1 MTDREKAI
9 VMARTGICM
18 LTGEKFQIFHEYVEE
33 LLGHPVQ
40 TIEMAMLA
48 ERIKN
53 LADRDFIRLC
63 EKNDPEPCDDA
74 ISRQAV
80 LDEIDKR
87 FDLAKSFKQL
97 IKSMPSVTPTEKVG
111 KWIPVS
117 ERLPEEGKEVLV
129 WYRYCRYDKILY
141 SNNIH
146 HTYGIGYRCLDL
158 WVVIDG
164 GTETE
169 VYGWMPLP
177 KPYEPQERSDKE

>member
-1 MTDREKAI
+1 MSDLIDRQAAI
-9 VMARTGICM
+9 YACLNGWNKDFKEIMEDIKK
-18 LTGEKFQIFHEYVEE
+18 LP
-33 LLGHPVQ
+33 PV
-40 TIEMAMLA
+40 
-48 ERIKN
+48 K
-53 LADRDFIRLC
+53 
-63 EKNDPEPCDDA
+63 PEPCEDA

-177 KPYEPQERSDKE
+177 KPYEPQERSDKA

>member
-1 MTDREKAI
+1 MSDLIDRQAAI
-9 VMARTGICM
+9 YACLNGWNKDFKEIMEDIKK
-18 LTGEKFQIFHEYVEE
+18 LP
-33 LLGHPVQ
+33 PV
-40 TIEMAMLA
+40 
-48 ERIKN
+48 K
-53 LADRDFIRLC
+53 
-63 EKNDPEPCDDA
+63 PEPCEDA

-164 GTETE
+164 GTKTE

-177 KPYEPQERSDKE
+177 EPYKEGK

>member
-1 MTDREKAI
+1 MSIINEQIKRLREKADTFKRSGSAVDGI
-9 VMARTGICM
+9 VKEFRQAADTI
-18 LTGEKFQIFHEYVEE
+18 EE
-33 LLGHPVQ
+33 LSAKLHNAN
-40 TIEMAMLA
+40 T
-48 ERIKN
+48 ERST
-53 LADRDFIRLC
+53 AYY
-63 EKNDPEPCDDA
+63 ND
-74 ISRQAV
+74 
-80 LDEIDKR
+80 
-87 FDLAKSFKQL
+87 
-97 IKSMPSVTPTEKVG
+97 G
-111 KWIPVS
+111 WIPVS

-177 KPYEPQERSDKE
+177 KPYEPQERSEKK